1 MKSKLCT
8 GFVLVCAF
16 VFICLAIN
24 CVIEFIN
31 QKPLTQRSLENQELY
46 NLPSICIESMEKEGD
61 LKSILSDFD
70 DEQKYNN
77 ISWPFEELVGD
88 IQIKREINDGSDAYE
103 IITIRN
109 HEFGLTLERCEYQKC
124 FCIHFSA
131 RLASYGIQTI
141 DIHMKANA
149 KISTVAPRNYLSA
162 KRKHTRF
169 FFETCFSY
177 SYDLL
182 YSISKVL
189 SLPPTPCSSEL
200 DWNQDSCKLKYIN
213 DKIVKSLNCTTP
225 WLLSFAR

>member
-1 MKSKLCT
+1 MQSKLCT
-8 GFVLVCAF
+8 GFVLVCVS
-16 VFICLAIN
+16 VFIFLAIN

-31 QKPLTQRSLENQELY
+31 QKPLTQRSVENQELY
-46 NLPSICIESMEKEGD
+46 HLPSICIESME
-61 LKSILSDFD
+61 SD
-70 DEQKYNN
+70 DEQTFNN
-77 ISWPFEELVGD
+77 ISWSFEEMFGD

-109 HEFGLTLERCEYQKC
+109 YEFGLKLERCEYQKC
-124 FCIHFSA
+124 FCINFSA
-131 RLASYGIQTI
+131 ILASYGIQTI
-141 DIHMKANA
+141 DIHMKSNA

-169 FFETCFSY
+169 FFETGFSY

-200 DWNQDSCKLKYIN
+200 DWNQDSCKLKFIN
-213 DKIVKSLNCTTP
+213 DKIMKSLNCTTP
-225 WLLSFAR
+225 WLLSFARYKN